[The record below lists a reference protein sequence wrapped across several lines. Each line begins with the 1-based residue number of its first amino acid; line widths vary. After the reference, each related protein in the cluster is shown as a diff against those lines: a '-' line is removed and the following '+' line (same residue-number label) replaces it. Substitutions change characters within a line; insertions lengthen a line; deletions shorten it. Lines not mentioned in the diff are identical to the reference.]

1 MTVEYEPPV
10 EQIKAAY
17 ERLCKSKHKPSKKII
32 AKDGTMVG
40 YILNNTAYIGSW
52 QYPADGSIFK
62 EWMKLNHITL
72 KK

>member
-1 MTVEYEPPV
+1 MPVEYEPPV
-10 EQIKAAY
+10 EEIKADY

-52 QYPADGSIFK
+52 QYPVDGFTFK

>member
-1 MTVEYEPPV
+1 MPVEYEPPV
-10 EQIKAAY
+10 EKIKAVY

-52 QYPADGSIFK
+52 QYPAYGSMFK

-72 KK
+72 K

>member
-1 MTVEYEPPV
+1 MPVEYEPPV
-10 EQIKAAY
+10 EQIKTDY

-40 YILNNTAYIGSW
+40 YILKNTAYIGSW
-52 QYPADGSIFK
+52 QYPVDGSIFK